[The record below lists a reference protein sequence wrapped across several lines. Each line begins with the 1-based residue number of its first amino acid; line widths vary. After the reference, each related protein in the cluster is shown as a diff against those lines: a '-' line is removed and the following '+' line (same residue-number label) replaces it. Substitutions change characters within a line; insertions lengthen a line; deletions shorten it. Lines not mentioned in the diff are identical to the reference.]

1 MRQFKE
7 RFLSRYDG
15 ATQEAYRRVLEKAG
29 EYERKFRK
37 DAANFT
43 LEEAELFLY
52 SQMSAG
58 VYNIQNICVIMS
70 VYTDFAIGENAS
82 VDNINHW
89 RQVRNYQKFVNRAG
103 MPQITRQSVAALCA
117 EAGDPLLTY
126 VLWAVFDG
134 VGARDVGE
142 IVSLRM
148 SDFDG
153 NWVNVGERR
162 FQVSGQLL
170 EAARE
175 AQEQTCV
182 QYQDG
187 RTFKAIHQ
195 HGSIWYSRKICDDT
209 QEARRYSFYN
219 LIGRKKR
226 LYGNSLNVVSIQKA
240 GIRENYQKLFGGL
253 PAADAAKREEYRQ
266 FRIQYDL
273 PEDIYAVIRMMKWN

>member
-182 QYQDG
+182 QYQD
-187 RTFKAIHQ
+187 
-195 HGSIWYSRKICDDT
+195 
-209 QEARRYSFYN
+209 
-219 LIGRKKR
+219 
-226 LYGNSLNVVSIQKA
+226 
-240 GIRENYQKLFGGL
+240 
-253 PAADAAKREEYRQ
+253 
-266 FRIQYDL
+266 
-273 PEDIYAVIRMMKWN
+273 